1 MTPLQPWIAEIQETL
16 QLAGSAGA
24 SMPVYFH
31 PLMLGSHQSLFK
43 GGVVFEVVK
52 KNKKLDILAAGGRW
66 VTTRNEW
73 FACFPHFLHSYD
85 HLIGRFSPAKQKLDA
100 VCAVGLQISVEKIT
114 AALAL
119 FQSTSVK
126 ALIKEERSFG
136 FWSPRRCDVYVVSHH
151 PGHLQDRLEIV
162 AYLWQNSISA
172 DIMYESSLSSVD
184 AHENHTDLCAREG
197 IL

>member
-52 KNKKLDILAAGGRW
+52 KNKKLDILAASGRW
-66 VTTRNEW
+66 ATTWIEW

-100 VCAVGLQISVEKIT
+100 VCAVGLQISVAKIT

-136 FWSPRRCDVYVVSHH
+136 FWSPRR
-151 PGHLQDRLEIV
+151 
-162 AYLWQNSISA
+162 
-172 DIMYESSLSSVD
+172 
-184 AHENHTDLCAREG
+184 
-197 IL
+197 